1 MLKEKKNAD
10 FVDSKRLGPAFEQD
24 KLFAMYK
31 SVGEAGLPVVPYH
44 ATIDELN
51 RIIEYIAC
59 QLPYLQDSMGVLKVE
74 QQRRDYRRQ
83 QVYSEVYRRSE
94 KGMAGATQATLKMV
108 AEATPEVKAAD
119 AELQEVLEKVT
130 LLENRIKAFTFL
142 DQDVRKLLTA
152 EMQARD
158 LRMD

>member
-1 MLKEKKNAD
+1 MLKEKKKAD
-10 FVDSKRLGPAFEQD
+10 FIDAKRLGAVFEED

-31 SVGEAGLPVVPYH
+31 SVSEAGLPVVPYH

-59 QLPYLQDSMGVLKVE
+59 QLPYLQDSMGILKVE
-74 QQRRDYRRQ
+74 QQRRDYNRQ
-83 QVYSEVYRRSE
+83 QVYSEVYRRTE

-108 AEATPEVKAAD
+108 TEATPEVKAAD
-119 AELQEVLEKVT
+119 VELNEATEKVI

-142 DQDVRKLLTA
+142 DQDVRKLLSA

-158 LRMD
+158 LRVD